1 MDVEYEDID
10 VSLEDDGR
18 ATILLDRP
26 ESLNALNDR
35 MADEILDVLDRLEEE
50 DVRVL
55 VLKGSEG
62 NFCAGADVGTPP
74 AETKPHE
81 QTRRFRRLRR
91 MFNRLESFPRPTVA
105 AIEGY
110 CLGGGCEIACCCD
123 TRVAAESA
131 TIGVPEIML
140 GVIPA
145 GGGTQRLSRLIGL
158 SRARDMVLRGKHHD
172 AETMREYGF
181 IHELVDDD
189 ALDDA
194 LEEVVEEYLER
205 PPVAMEMAKI
215 ALNGGFE
222 APLESGLEIEAL
234 ATGVVFGTDDAQE
247 GLEAFREDRDPVFEG
262 E

>member
-1 MDVEYEDID
+1 MVTEYDDID
-10 VSLEDDGR
+10 LRLEDDGR
-18 ATILLDRP
+18 AEIRLDRP
-26 ESLNALNDR
+26 ESMNALSDR
-35 MADEILDVLDRLEEE
+35 MADEVLDALDRLEDEN
-50 DVRVL
+50 VRVL
-55 VLKGSEG
+55 VVRGTEG
-62 NFCAGADVGTPP
+62 NFCAGADVGSPP

-81 QTRRFRRLRR
+81 QTRRFRGLRR

-123 TRVAAESA
+123 TRIAAESS

-172 AETMREYGF
+172 AETMRDYGF
-181 IHELVDDD
+181 VHELADDEEFETV
-189 ALDDA
+189 
-194 LEEVVEEYLER
+194 LEEVVEEYLIR
-205 PPVAMEMAKI
+205 PPVAMEMAK
-215 ALNGGFE
+215 LTMNGGYE
-222 APLESGLEIEAL
+222 AALESGLEMEAL

-247 GLEAFREDRDPVFEG
+247 GLEAFREDRDPDFTG

>member
-1 MDVEYEDID
+1 MVMEYDDID
-10 VSLEDDGR
+10 LRLEDDGR
-18 ATILLDRP
+18 AEIRLDRP
-26 ESLNALNDR
+26 ESLNALSDR
-35 MADEILDVLDRLEEE
+35 MADEILDALDRLEDE

-55 VLKGSEG
+55 VLRGSEG

-74 AETKPHE
+74 ADTKPHE
-81 QTRRFRRLRR
+81 QTRRFRQLRR

-105 AIEGY
+105 AIQGY

-123 TRVAAESA
+123 TRIAAESA

-158 SRARDMVLRGKHHD
+158 SRARDIILRGKHHD
-172 AETMREYGF
+172 AETMRDYGF
-181 IHELVDDD
+181 VHELVDDD
-189 ALDDA
+189 SFEDA
-194 LEEVVEEYLER
+194 LETVVEEYLER
-205 PPVAMEMAKI
+205 PPVAMEMAKLTI
-215 ALNGGFE
+215 NGGFE
-222 APLESGLEIEAL
+222 AALESGLEMEAL

-247 GLEAFREDRDPVFEG
+247 GLEAFREDRDPNFEG